1 MAKQIKLAAQA
12 RPHVGRSAVKK
23 IKKQG
28 LVPAVVYGA
37 KQQPQ
42 HVQLSAR
49 EIANVLSHATG
60 EHLLVELEIA
70 DGSQSVNRL
79 ALIQEVQHHPL
90 RGDVLHVD
98 FHAVSADEEIHAE
111 IPLQTTGEPNGVR
124 NFGGLLEVLVHS
136 LEVSCLPKDLPDV
149 VTLDVAA
156 LNLNESLH
164 VRDIPLPA
172 GVKTRVDPDIT
183 VVRVTPPVVQE
194 VETPAAAAAAPV
206 QPEVIK
212 EKKVEETEKKPEKK

>member
-23 IKKQG
+23 IKQQG
-28 LVPAVVYGA
+28 LVPGVVYGS

-42 HVQLSAR
+42 HVQISAR
-49 EIANVLSHATG
+49 EISNVLSHATG

-70 DGSQSVNRL
+70 DGSQATNRL
-79 ALIQEVQHHPL
+79 AIIQEVQHHPL

-98 FHAVSADEEIHAE
+98 FHAVSADEQIHAE
-111 IPLQTTGEPNGVR
+111 IPIQTTGEPNGVK
-124 NFGGLLEVLVHS
+124 NFGGLLEVLMHS

-149 VTLDVAA
+149 ITVDVSA

-164 VRDIPLPA
+164 IRDIKLPA
-172 GVKTRVDPDIT
+172 GVEAHADADLTVIRVS
-183 VVRVTPPVVQE
+183 PPAVQE
-194 VETPAAAAAAPV
+194 VEAPAAAAAATPA

-212 EKKVEETEKKPEKK
+212 EKKPEEGEKK